1 MYAGAG
7 AFGTAGAGTT
17 WHAARGAR
25 RTHQEERDMAD
36 EQARQ
41 QTAVRDGQPLAGKVA
56 LVTGSSRGIGRA
68 TALRLAAMGAD
79 IAVNYRSDEPGAS
92 ETRIAVEALGRRA
105 LVAQAD
111 VSNEDDVLRM
121 FKEIESQLGPV
132 AVLVNN
138 AGTTNDRL
146 ILQMKLDDFQ
156 GLLRANLTSA
166 FLCTRAAL
174 RAMLRARWGRIVNVT
189 SISGIMGQVG
199 QANYAA
205 SKAGLIALTKSTA
218 REVASRSI
226 TVNAVAPGYIPT
238 DLTANVSQEFK
249 DYYMNITPLK
259 RFGTAEE
266 VAAAIGFLCSTEA
279 GYITGQTLAVDGGIS
294 MH

>member
-1 MYAGAG
+1 
-7 AFGTAGAGTT
+7 
-17 WHAARGAR
+17 
-25 RTHQEERDMAD
+25 MAD
-36 EQARQ
+36 EQQ
-41 QTAVRDGQPLAGKVA
+41 QQQQSAGELPLAGRVA

-79 IAVNYRSDEPGAS
+79 VAVNYRSDEQGAA
-92 ETRIAVEALGRRA
+92 ETRAAIEAMGRHAIAV
-105 LVAQAD
+105 QAD
-111 VSNEDDVLRM
+111 VSVEDDVLRM
-121 FKEIESQLGPV
+121 FKEIEAQLGPI
-132 AVLVNN
+132 AILVNN

-146 ILQMKLDDFQ
+146 MLQMKLEDFEA
-156 GLLRANLTSA
+156 LLRTNLVSA
-166 FLCTRAAL
+166 FLCTRAAV
-174 RAMLRARWGRIVNVT
+174 RSMMRARWGRIINVT

-218 REVASRSI
+218 REFASRNI
-226 TVNAVAPGYIPT
+226 TANAVAPGYVPT
-238 DLTANVSQEFK
+238 ELTSTVSQDFR

-266 VAAAIGFLCSTEA
+266 VAAAIGFLCSPEA